1 MENSSEEVGVIL
13 YFEKRVAYDAPR
25 REVVVVVSRRT

>member
-1 MENSSEEVGVIL
+1 MENSSKEEAVIL

-25 REVVVVVSRRT
+25 LEVVVVVSRRK